1 MKIGF
6 VSLGCSKNLV
16 DSETMM
22 GMLQSGN
29 HELVN
34 DPSLA
39 QAIIINTCGFIDPA
53 KEEGINTILE
63 MAQYKQENL
72 EKLIVVGC
80 LAQRYKEQLEKELPE
95 VDRFISIKE
104 YPNLHE
110 ILELELGNHLTSYQ
124 KSERLISSKP
134 WTAYLKIAEGCSNR
148 CTYCAIPLIRGGN
161 VSYPLA
167 TIVEQAK
174 QLASKGVKELVL
186 IAQDTTKY
194 GVDTMQRRAL
204 LDVLKEVN
212 AIEGLHW
219 IRVLY
224 MYPDEI
230 DEQLI
235 EGMAQLDKVLPYFDI
250 PMQHANNRML
260 ALMNRRGTKEEV
272 LNTIQSIRKH
282 FTFPTLRTTFIV
294 GFPSETKEEFDEI
307 IEFVKDVK
315 WNSMGAFTY
324 SPEEDTVAYDM
335 EEQISEEE
343 KQARLDELMRLQ
355 KDISLQNNQALIG
368 QVFEV
373 LVESQDGLVGKYR
386 GRSCFNAPDDVD
398 GLVIFKSDR
407 VIEFGSFVK
416 VKITDALP
424 YDLIGVEVID

>member
-22 GMLQSGN
+22 GMLDAGG

-34 DPSLA
+34 DPALA

-53 KEEGINTILE
+53 KEEGVNTILE
-63 MAQYKQENL
+63 MAEYKKQNL

-80 LAQRYKEQLEKELPE
+80 LAQRYKEQLEVEIPE

-110 ILELELGNHLTSYQ
+110 ILEVELGNHLTSYA

-134 WTAYLKIAEGCSNR
+134 WTAYVKIAEGCSNC

-161 VSYPLA
+161 VSYPMDK
-167 TIVEQAK
+167 IVEEAK
-174 QLASKGVKELVL
+174 QLANKGVKELVL

-204 LDVLKEVN
+204 LDVLKAVN
-212 AIEGLHW
+212 EIEGLHW

-235 EGMAQLDKVLPYFDI
+235 EGMAKLDKVLPYFDI

-260 ALMNRRGTKEEV
+260 NIMNRRGSKEDV
-272 LNTIQSIRKH
+272 LKTITSIRKH
-282 FTFPTLRTTFIV
+282 FELPTLRTTFII
-294 GFPSETKEEFDEI
+294 GFPSETKEEFNEI
-307 IEFVKDVK
+307 IDFVKEVK

-324 SPEEDTVAYDM
+324 SPEEDTPAYEM
-335 EEQISEEE
+335 EDQLSEDE
-343 KQARLDELMRLQ
+343 KKTRLDKLMALQ
-355 KDISLQNNQALIG
+355 KEISLENNKALIG
-368 QVFEV
+368 QVIEV

-407 VIEFGSFVK
+407 AISFGSFVK

-424 YDLIGVEVID
+424 YDLIGVEYID